1 MGAALFGGGVHLGRV
16 DQGEEK
22 KTESPS
28 SLGLGTIYITPLQGR
43 PDLTT
48 TVWVQSFKHGD
59 GKVLGT

>member
-1 MGAALFGGGVHLGRV
+1 M

-28 SLGLGTIYITPLQGR
+28 SLGLETIYIMPLQGR

-48 TVWVQSFKHGD
+48 TVWVRSFKHGD